1 MKTRYILTS
10 FVVLLL
16 AAMSAAAGIRP
27 TFDPVGSSWR
37 ATDIVVVTEG
47 KQIDGVFTILETWK
61 GDLKPGA
68 TISISEMEEF
78 KNKEVRHVESGPA
91 VYVTG
96 ERMVLFL
103 RDAQKIPEEDENRGG
118 GVKSTARWQG
128 ANPMGS
134 EVRYSTVWI
143 EKDKLY
149 WF

>member
-78 KNKEVRHVESGPA
+78 KNKDARQVDKDWVSEKGVPA

-103 RDAQKIPEEDENRGG
+103 RDR
-118 GVKSTARWQG
+118 
-128 ANPMGS
+128 
-134 EVRYSTVWI
+134 
-143 EKDKLY
+143 
-149 WF
+149 